1 KPPPPPPP
9 RALGPARPGAFPLP
23 PCRAPAMAEG
33 VDAQPQFGS
42 PAPPPQTGWERLS
55 ELWRLDERRRYPEEM
70 LNIVRSAVTGGV
82 VGWLYGGLP
91 AFQQARK
98 AFIARSHGELFH
110 NRADAVQ
117 SAHRAGLR
125 SFIRYGWRWSWRVA
139 VFVTIFNI
147 SLCLY
152 VMAGG
157 GLFVVSVG
165 LWFFLALTGAIFR
178 MHLGLQG
185 LAGGFVFGTAFGI
198 PAGGL
203 LIIMQKL
210 TGETLQEKRN
220 RDRRELYEQKLVE
233 WQSRLSVTEVL
244 GQMESDELL
253 SLPHISAVSS
263 YKVF

>member
-1 KPPPPPPP
+1 PPAAAAAPGSFPST
-9 RALGPARPGAFPLP
+9 RAQRPALPFP
-23 PCRAPAMAEG
+23 C
-33 VDAQPQFGS
+33 S
-42 PAPPPQTGWERLS
+42 ERQ
-55 ELWRLDERRRYPEEM
+55 RYPEETV
-70 LNIVRSAVTGGV
+70 NIVKSAFTGGL

-139 VFVTIFNI
+139 AFVAIFNTVSTGLSVYRNKTTI
-147 SLCLY
+147 SNFAS
-152 VMAGG
+152 AGA
-157 GLFVVSVG
+157 F
-165 LWFFLALTGAIFR
+165 TGALFR

-185 LAGGFVFGTAFGI
+185 VAGGFVFGAAFGI

-203 LIIMQKL
+203 LMIMQKL
-210 TGETLQEKRN
+210 AGETLQEKRN
-220 RDRRELYEQKLVE
+220 RERRELYEQKLAD

-244 GQMESDELL
+244 GQTESNAQGRPETERARE
-253 SLPHISAVSS
+253 S
-263 YKVF
+263 